1 MLFENMLR
9 ILDGRDLAEAKEQ
22 GKSYALMLGV
32 SSFVAASPEGLRVDS
47 LRRDE
52 PEMHISLDERDARVE
67 GVRSKLLELRTI

>member
-32 SSFVAASPEGLRVDS
+32 SFVAASPEGLRVDS